1 MSQTTNISEIGEAIY
16 PHLNKPDVRFSEAG
30 EYKVTLKVAKSDAT
44 AMLKLYNSAIEDALK
59 LAEQNHKGKG
69 IKNAPKPF
77 TEEDNYVFFKFKMK
91 ATGVNQKT
99 KEKFSQRPQLFD
111 AKKNPIPLSTIIWGG
126 SKMRV
131 AFNLVPYYTPMLG
144 AGITARLKAVQ
155 VISLVEGK
163 DSNLFSKEDGY
174 ETTPEPKAEVISNE
188 TSEVQESKD
197 LSLIHI

>member
-163 DSNLFSKEDGY
+163 DSNLFNKEDGY
-174 ETTPEPKAEVISNE
+174 EATPEPKPEVISNE

-197 LSLIHI
+197 F

>member
-77 TEEDNYVFFKFKMK
+77 TEEDNFVFFKFKMK

-111 AKKNPIPLSTIIWGG
+111 AKKNPIPLSTLIWGG

-131 AFNLVPYYTPMLG
+131 AYNLVSYFTPMLG

-155 VISLVEGK
+155 VIELVEGK
-163 DSNLFSKEDGY
+163 DSNLFEKEDGY
-174 ETTPEPKAEVISNE
+174 EATPKPEVISNE

-197 LSLIHI
+197 F

>member
-77 TEEDNYVFFKFKMK
+77 TEEDKFVFFKFKMK

-126 SKMRV
+126 SKMGV

-197 LSLIHI
+197 F

>member
-30 EYKVTLKVAKSDAT
+30 EFKVTLKVAKSDAT

-77 TEEDNYVFFKFKMK
+77 TEEDKFVFFKFKMK

-155 VISLVEGK
+155 VIELVEGK

-174 ETTPEPKAEVISNE
+174 EATPEPKAEVISNE

-197 LSLIHI
+197 F

>member
-77 TEEDNYVFFKFKMK
+77 TEEDKFVFFKFKMK

-126 SKMRV
+126 SKLRV
-131 AFNLVPYYTPMLG
+131 AYNLVPYYTPMLG

-197 LSLIHI
+197 F

>member
-1 MSQTTNISEIGEAIY
+1 MTQTTNKSEIGQSIY
-16 PHLNKPDVRFSEAG
+16 PPLNKHDVRFSEAG

-44 AMLKLYNSAIEDALK
+44 EMLKLYNKAIEDSLK

-77 TEEDNYVFFKFKMK
+77 TEEDNFVFFKFKMK

-111 AKKNPIPLSTIIWGG
+111 AKKNPIPLSTLIWGG
-126 SKMRV
+126 TKMRV
-131 AFNLVPYYTPMLG
+131 AYELVPYYAPMIG

-155 VISLVEGK
+155 VIELVEGK
-163 DSNLFSKEDGY
+163 DSNLFKEEDGY
-174 ETTPEPKAEVISNE
+174 ETATPEPDVISNE
-188 TSEVQESKD
+188 KTTVQESKE
-197 LSLIHI
+197 I

>member
-131 AFNLVPYYTPMLG
+131 AFNLVPYYTPMLA

-197 LSLIHI
+197 F

>member
-174 ETTPEPKAEVISNE
+174 ETTSEPKAEVISNE

-197 LSLIHI
+197 F

>member
-1 MSQTTNISEIGEAIY
+1 MSQQTNISEIGEAIY

-77 TEEDNYVFFKFKMK
+77 TEEDNFVFFKFKMK

-111 AKKNPIPLSTIIWGG
+111 AKKNPIPLSTLIWGG
-126 SKMRV
+126 SKLRV
-131 AFNLVPYYTPMLG
+131 AFNLVPYFTPMLG
-144 AGITARLKAVQ
+144 AGVTARLKAVQ
-155 VISLVEGK
+155 VISLVECK

-197 LSLIHI
+197 F

>member
-1 MSQTTNISEIGEAIY
+1 MSQQTNISEIGEAIY

-77 TEEDNYVFFKFKMK
+77 TEEDNFVFFKFKMK

-111 AKKNPIPLSTIIWGG
+111 AKKNPIPLSTLIWGG

-131 AFNLVPYYTPMLG
+131 AYNLVPYYTPMLG

-197 LSLIHI
+197 F

>member
-1 MSQTTNISEIGEAIY
+1 MSQQTNISEIGEAIY

-77 TEEDNYVFFKFKMK
+77 TEEDKFVFFKFKMK

-131 AFNLVPYYTPMLG
+131 AYNLVPYYTPMLG

-197 LSLIHI
+197 F

>member
-1 MSQTTNISEIGEAIY
+1 MSQQTNISEIGEAIY

-77 TEEDNYVFFKFKMK
+77 TEEDKFVFFKFKMK

-197 LSLIHI
+197 F

>member
-77 TEEDNYVFFKFKMK
+77 TEENDYVFFKFKMK

-131 AFNLVPYYTPMLG
+131 AYNLVPYFTPMLG
-144 AGITARLKAVQ
+144 AGVTARLKAVQ
-155 VISLVEGK
+155 VIELVEGK

-174 ETTPEPKAEVISNE
+174 EATPEPKAEVISNE

-197 LSLIHI
+197 F

>member
-44 AMLKLYNSAIEDALK
+44 EMLKLYNKAIEDSLK

-77 TEEDNYVFFKFKMK
+77 TEEGNFVFFKYKMK

-111 AKKNPIPLSTIIWGG
+111 AKKNPIPLSTLIWGG

-131 AFNLVPYYTPMLG
+131 AYNLVPYYTPMLG

-197 LSLIHI
+197 F

>member
-44 AMLKLYNSAIEDALK
+44 EMLKLYTKAIDDSLK
-59 LAEQNHKGKG
+59 LAEQNQKGKG

-77 TEEDNYVFFKFKMK
+77 TEEDNFVFFKFKMK

-111 AKKNPIPLSTIIWGG
+111 AKKNPIPLSTLIWGG
-126 SKMRV
+126 SKLRV
-131 AFNLVPYYTPMLG
+131 AFNLVPYFTPMLG
-144 AGITARLKAVQ
+144 AGVTARLKAVQ

-163 DSNLFSKEDGY
+163 DSNLFSKEDGF
-174 ETTPEPKAEVISNE
+174 EVTPEPKAEVISNE

-197 LSLIHI
+197 F

>member
-44 AMLKLYNSAIEDALK
+44 EMLKLYNKAIEDSLK
-59 LAEQNHKGKG
+59 LAEQNHKGKC

-77 TEEDNYVFFKFKMK
+77 TEEDNFVFFKIKMK

-197 LSLIHI
+197 F

>member
-111 AKKNPIPLSTIIWGG
+111 AKKNPIPLSTLIWGG

-131 AFNLVPYYTPMLG
+131 AYNLVPYYTPMLG

-197 LSLIHI
+197 F

>member
-16 PHLNKPDVRFSEAG
+16 PHLNKHDVRFSEAG

-44 AMLKLYNSAIEDALK
+44 EMLKLYNKAIEDSLK

-77 TEEDNYVFFKFKMK
+77 TEEDNFVFFKFKMK

-111 AKKNPIPLSTIIWGG
+111 AKKNPIPLSTLIWGG

-131 AFNLVPYYTPMLG
+131 AYNLVPYYTPMLG

-163 DSNLFSKEDGY
+163 DSNLFDKEDGY

-197 LSLIHI
+197 F

>member
-1 MSQTTNISEIGEAIY
+1 MSQTTNISEIGEAIF
-16 PHLNKPDVRFSEAG
+16 PHLNKPDVRFNEAG
-30 EYKVTLKVAKSDAT
+30 EFKVTLKVAKSDAT

-77 TEEDNYVFFKFKMK
+77 TEEDKFVFFKFKMK

-197 LSLIHI
+197 F

>member
-77 TEEDNYVFFKFKMK
+77 TEENDYVFFKFKMK

-111 AKKNPIPLSTIIWGG
+111 AKKNPIPLSTLVWGG

-131 AFNLVPYYTPMLG
+131 AYNLVPYYTPMLG

-197 LSLIHI
+197 F

>member
-197 LSLIHI
+197 F

>member
-77 TEEDNYVFFKFKMK
+77 TEEDKFVFFRFKMK

-111 AKKNPIPLSTIIWGG
+111 AKKNPIPLSTLIWGG

-131 AFNLVPYYTPMLG
+131 AYNLVPYYTPMLG

-197 LSLIHI
+197 F

>member
-77 TEEDNYVFFKFKMK
+77 TEEDKFVFFKFKMK

-111 AKKNPIPLSTIIWGG
+111 AKKNPIPLSTLIWGG
-126 SKMRV
+126 TKMRV
-131 AFNLVPYYTPMLG
+131 AYELVPYYAPMIG

-155 VISLVEGK
+155 VIELVEGK
-163 DSNLFSKEDGY
+163 DSNLFKEEDGY
-174 ETTPEPKAEVISNE
+174 ETATPEPDVISNE
-188 TSEVQESKD
+188 KTTVQESKD
-197 LSLIHI
+197 F

>member
-77 TEEDNYVFFKFKMK
+77 TEEDNFVFFKFKMK

-197 LSLIHI
+197 F

>member
-77 TEEDNYVFFKFKMK
+77 TEEDKFVFFKFKMK

-111 AKKNPIPLSTIIWGG
+111 AKKNPIPLSTLIWGG
-126 SKMRV
+126 SKIRV
-131 AFNLVPYYTPMLG
+131 AYNLVPYYTPMLG
-144 AGITARLKAVQ
+144 AGVTARLKAVQ

-197 LSLIHI
+197 F

>member
-1 MSQTTNISEIGEAIY
+1 MAISNISVIGEAVY
-16 PHLNKPDVRFSEAG
+16 PHLNKPDVKWNEAG
-30 EYKVTLKVAKSDAT
+30 EYKVTLKVAKSDASE
-44 AMLKLYNSAIEDALK
+44 MLKLYNSAIEDALK

-111 AKKNPIPLSTIIWGG
+111 AKKNPIPLSTLIWGG

-131 AFNLVPYYTPMLG
+131 AYNLVPYYTPMLG

-163 DSNLFSKEDGY
+163 DSNLFDKEDGY

-197 LSLIHI
+197 F

>member
-1 MSQTTNISEIGEAIY
+1 MLKTHVSVLGEAIY
-16 PHLNKPDVRFSEAG
+16 PHLNKPDVKFNSEG

-44 AMLKLYNSAIEDALK
+44 EMLKLYNKAIEDSLK

-77 TEEDNYVFFKFKMK
+77 TEEDNFVFFKFKMK

-111 AKKNPIPLSTIIWGG
+111 AKKNPIPLSTLIWGG
-126 SKMRV
+126 TKMRV
-131 AFNLVPYYTPMLG
+131 AYELVPYYAPMIG

-155 VISLVEGK
+155 VIELVEGK
-163 DSNLFSKEDGY
+163 DSNLFKEEDGY
-174 ETTPEPKAEVISNE
+174 ETATPEPDVISNE
-188 TSEVQESKD
+188 KTTVQESKD
-197 LSLIHI
+197 F

>member
-44 AMLKLYNSAIEDALK
+44 EMLKLYTKAIDDSLK
-59 LAEQNHKGKG
+59 LAEQNQKGKG

-77 TEEDNYVFFKFKMK
+77 TEEDNFVFFKFKMK

-174 ETTPEPKAEVISNE
+174 EATPEPKAEVISNE

-197 LSLIHI
+197 F

>member
-1 MSQTTNISEIGEAIY
+1 MSQSTNISEIGEAIY

-155 VISLVEGK
+155 VIELVEGK
-163 DSNLFSKEDGY
+163 DSNLFEKEDGY
-174 ETTPEPKAEVISNE
+174 EATPKPEVISNE

-197 LSLIHI
+197 F

>member
-1 MSQTTNISEIGEAIY
+1 MAISNISVIGEAVY
-16 PHLNKPDVRFSEAG
+16 PHLNKPDVKWNEAG
-30 EYKVTLKVAKSDAT
+30 EYKVTLKVAKSDASE
-44 AMLKLYNSAIEDALK
+44 MLKLYDKAIDDSLK
-59 LAEQNHKGKG
+59 LAEEQHKGKG
-69 IKNAPKPF
+69 ITQAPRPYN
-77 TEEDNYVFFKFKMK
+77 EENGFVFFKFKMK
-91 ATGVNQKT
+91 ATGVNKKT

-197 LSLIHI
+197 F

>member
-44 AMLKLYNSAIEDALK
+44 EMLKLYNSAIEDALK

-77 TEEDNYVFFKFKMK
+77 TEENDYVFFKFKMK

-111 AKKNPIPLSTIIWGG
+111 AKKNPIPLSTLIWGG

-131 AFNLVPYYTPMLG
+131 AYNLVPYYTPMLG

-197 LSLIHI
+197 F

>member
-77 TEEDNYVFFKFKMK
+77 TEENDYVFFKFKMK

-111 AKKNPIPLSTIIWGG
+111 AKKNPIPLSTLIWGG

-131 AFNLVPYYTPMLG
+131 AYNLVPYYTPMLG

-197 LSLIHI
+197 F

>member
-111 AKKNPIPLSTIIWGG
+111 AKKNPIPLSTLIWGG
-126 SKMRV
+126 TKMRV
-131 AFNLVPYYTPMLG
+131 AYELVPYYAPMIG

-155 VISLVEGK
+155 VIELVEGK
-163 DSNLFSKEDGY
+163 DSNLFKEEDGY
-174 ETTPEPKAEVISNE
+174 VHTEEEQLVAKEETDNVEPSQ
-188 TSEVQESKD
+188 QED
-197 LSLIHI
+197 FV

>member
-1 MSQTTNISEIGEAIY
+1 MSQQTNISEIGEAIY

-77 TEEDNYVFFKFKMK
+77 TEEDKFVFFKFKMK

-111 AKKNPIPLSTIIWGG
+111 AKKNPIPLSTLIWGG

-197 LSLIHI
+197 F